1 MIGEP
6 IDGEGA
12 IYEPN
17 YDKRRVG
24 KNSREGG
31 KSDVSTILGD
41 GVEDS
46 DKGNT
51 TIRSD
56 RVQDTG
62 LSESDTRTFRE
73 QSNSSSESER
83 VGSVDNNITQ
93 QKQQQTAINDIT
105 RVDVEWAIFLLQRWY
120 NRNIE
125 LAEAITYG
133 LPDLKTPEN
142 LNIGLVGLPDI
153 RAIQQDALR
162 KLQQK
167 AESDIT
173 ITKPIIPKRE
183 PLHPF
188 LQKLVSKIRVGDDYD
203 VDILTT
209 SDIQYLMTIINKFA
223 TLQLTV
229 AQSIRTLQT
238 KVKVLPK
245 PKQNRVEQA
254 QMKQKVVSS
263 DEELEKELES
273 ISHEETHD

>member
-12 IYEPN
+12 IYEPD

-24 KNSREGG
+24 KNSGEGG
-31 KSDVSTILGD
+31 KSDVSAIPSD
-41 GVEDS
+41 GSQDS

-51 TIRSD
+51 SIRID
-56 RVQDTG
+56 RVQGSG
-62 LSESDTRTFRE
+62 LSESDTRTVRE
-73 QSNSSSESER
+73 QSDSSSESER
-83 VGSVDNNITQ
+83 TRVVDNNITQ
-93 QKQQQTAINDIT
+93 QKQQTVITDIT
-105 RVDVEWAIFLLQRWY
+105 RVDVEWSIFLLQKWY
-120 NRNIE
+120 NSNIE
-125 LAEAITYG
+125 LAETITHG
-133 LPDLKTPEN
+133 LPDLRVSN
-142 LNIGLVGLPDI
+142 NFNVGLAGLPDI

-167 AESDIT
+167 AESDVT
-173 ITKPIIPKRE
+173 ITKPIMPTRE
-183 PLHPF
+183 PIHPF
-188 LQKLVSKIRVGDDYD
+188 LRKLVSKIRVGDDYD

-209 SDIQYLMTIINKFA
+209 SDIQYLITIINRFA

-238 KVKVLPK
+238 KVRVLPK
-245 PKQNRVEQA
+245 PKQNKIEQA
-254 QMKQKVVSS
+254 KIKQKVVSS

>member
-12 IYEPN
+12 VYESN

-31 KSDVSTILGD
+31 KSDVSAIPSD

-62 LSESDTRTFRE
+62 LSESDTRTLRE
-73 QSNSSSESER
+73 QSDSSSESER

-93 QKQQQTAINDIT
+93 QKQQTVVTDIT
-105 RVDVEWAIFLLQRWY
+105 RVDVEWSIFLLQKWY
-120 NRNIE
+120 NSNVE
-125 LAEAITYG
+125 FAEAITHG
-133 LPDLKTPEN
+133 LPDLRMSN
-142 LNIGLVGLPDI
+142 NFNVGLAGLPDI

-167 AESDIT
+167 AESDVT
-173 ITKPIIPKRE
+173 ITKPIMPTRE
-183 PLHPF
+183 PIHPF
-188 LQKLVSKIRVGDDYD
+188 LRKLVSKIRVGDDYD

-209 SDIQYLMTIINKFA
+209 SDIQYLITIINRFA

-245 PKQNRVEQA
+245 PKQAKVEQT

>member
-12 IYEPN
+12 IHEPN
-17 YDKRRVG
+17 HDKGRVG
-24 KNSREGG
+24 KNSGESS
-31 KSDVSTILGD
+31 KSDVSAISSYGSQ
-41 GVEDS
+41 DS

-51 TIRSD
+51 SIRID
-56 RVQDTG
+56 RVQDSG
-62 LSESDTRTFRE
+62 LSEGDTRTLRE
-73 QSNSSSESER
+73 QGDSSSESER
-83 VGSVDNNITQ
+83 TRVVDNNIAQ
-93 QKQQQTAINDIT
+93 QKQQTVVTDIT
-105 RVDVEWAIFLLQRWY
+105 RIDVEWSIFLLQKWY
-120 NRNIE
+120 NSNIE
-125 LAEAITYG
+125 LAETITHG
-133 LPDLKTPEN
+133 LPDLRVSN
-142 LNIGLVGLPDI
+142 NFNVGLAGLPDI

-167 AESDIT
+167 AESDVT
-173 ITKPIIPKRE
+173 ITKPIMPTRE
-183 PLHPF
+183 PIHPF
-188 LQKLVSKIRVGDDYD
+188 LRKLVSKIRVGDDYD

-209 SDIQYLMTIINKFA
+209 SDIQYLISIINRFA

-238 KVKVLPK
+238 KVRVLPK
-245 PKQNRVEQA
+245 PKQAKVEQT

>member
-12 IYEPN
+12 VYEPN

-24 KNSREGG
+24 KNSRESS
-31 KSDVSTILGD
+31 KSDISTILSD

-56 RVQDTG
+56 RVQDSG
-62 LSESDTRTFRE
+62 LGEGDTRAVKE
-73 QSNSSSESER
+73 QSDSSGESER

-93 QKQQQTAINDIT
+93 QKQQTVVTDIT
-105 RVDVEWAIFLLQRWY
+105 RVDVEWSIFLLQKWY
-120 NRNIE
+120 NSNVE
-125 LAEAITYG
+125 FAEAITHG
-133 LPDLKTPEN
+133 LPDLRMSN
-142 LNIGLVGLPDI
+142 NFNVGLAGLPDI

-167 AESDIT
+167 AESDVT
-173 ITKPIIPKRE
+173 ITKPIMPTRE
-183 PLHPF
+183 PIHPF
-188 LQKLVSKIRVGDDYD
+188 LRKLVSKIRVGDDYD

-209 SDIQYLMTIINKFA
+209 SDIQYLITIINRFA

-245 PKQNRVEQA
+245 PKQAKVEQT

>member
-12 IYEPN
+12 VYESN

-31 KSDVSTILGD
+31 KSDVSAVPSD

-62 LSESDTRTFRE
+62 LSESDTRTVRE
-73 QSNSSSESER
+73 QSDSSSESER
-83 VGSVDNNITQ
+83 TRVVDNNITQ
-93 QKQQQTAINDIT
+93 QKQQTVVTDIT
-105 RVDVEWAIFLLQRWY
+105 RVDVEWSIFLLQKWY
-120 NRNIE
+120 NSNVE
-125 LAEAITYG
+125 FAEAITHG
-133 LPDLKTPEN
+133 LPDLRMSN
-142 LNIGLVGLPDI
+142 NFNVGLAGLPDI

-167 AESDIT
+167 AESDVT
-173 ITKPIIPKRE
+173 ITKPIMPTRE
-183 PLHPF
+183 PIHPF
-188 LQKLVSKIRVGDDYD
+188 LRKLVSKIRVGDDYD

-209 SDIQYLMTIINKFA
+209 SDIQYLITIINRFA

-245 PKQNRVEQA
+245 PKQAKVEQT

>member
-12 IYEPN
+12 IYESN

-24 KNSREGG
+24 KNSRESG
-31 KSDVSTILGD
+31 KSDVSAVPSD

-51 TIRSD
+51 SIRSD
-56 RVQDTG
+56 RVQDSG
-62 LSESDTRTFRE
+62 FSESDTGKVRE
-73 QSNSSSESER
+73 QSDSSSESER
-83 VGSVDNNITQ
+83 TRVVDNNITQ
-93 QKQQQTAINDIT
+93 QKQQTVVTDIT
-105 RVDVEWAIFLLQRWY
+105 RVDVEWSIFLLQKWY
-120 NRNIE
+120 NSNVE
-125 LAEAITYG
+125 FAEAITHG
-133 LPDLKTPEN
+133 LPDLRMSN
-142 LNIGLVGLPDI
+142 NFNVGLAGLPDI

-167 AESDIT
+167 AESDVT
-173 ITKPIIPKRE
+173 ITKPIMPTRE
-183 PLHPF
+183 PIHPF
-188 LQKLVSKIRVGDDYD
+188 LRKLVSKIRVGDDYD

-209 SDIQYLMTIINKFA
+209 SDIQYLITIINRFA

-245 PKQNRVEQA
+245 PKQAKVEQT

>member
-12 IYEPN
+12 IYESN

-31 KSDVSTILGD
+31 KSDVSAIPSD
-41 GVEDS
+41 GSQDS

-51 TIRSD
+51 TIRTD
-56 RVQDTG
+56 RVQDSG
-62 LSESDTRTFRE
+62 FSESDTGKVRE
-73 QSNSSSESER
+73 QSDSSSESER
-83 VGSVDNNITQ
+83 TRVVDNNITQ
-93 QKQQQTAINDIT
+93 QKQQTVVTDIT
-105 RVDVEWAIFLLQRWY
+105 RVDVEWSIFLLQKWY
-120 NRNIE
+120 NSNVE
-125 LAEAITYG
+125 FAEAITHG
-133 LPDLKTPEN
+133 LPDLRMSN
-142 LNIGLVGLPDI
+142 NFNVGLAGLPDI

-167 AESDIT
+167 AETDVT
-173 ITKPIIPKRE
+173 ITKPIMPTRE
-183 PLHPF
+183 PIHPF
-188 LQKLVSKIRVGDDYD
+188 LRKLVSKIRVGDDYD

-209 SDIQYLMTIINKFA
+209 SDIQYLITIINRFA

-245 PKQNRVEQA
+245 PKQAKVEQT

>member
-12 IYEPN
+12 VYESN
-17 YDKRRVG
+17 YDKGRVG

-31 KSDVSTILGD
+31 KPDVSAVPSD
-41 GVEDS
+41 GVKDS
-46 DKGNT
+46 NQSNAELR
-51 TIRSD
+51 ID
-56 RVQDTG
+56 RVQDSG
-62 LSESDTRTFRE
+62 FGEGDTRAVRE
-73 QSNSSSESER
+73 QGDSSGEGER

-93 QKQQQTAINDIT
+93 QKQQQTAITDIT
-105 RVDVEWAIFLLQRWY
+105 RVDVEWSIFLLQKWY
-120 NRNIE
+120 NSNIE
-125 LAEAITYG
+125 LAETITHG
-133 LPDLKTPEN
+133 LPDLRVSN
-142 LNIGLVGLPDI
+142 NFNVGLAGLPDI

-167 AESDIT
+167 AESDVT
-173 ITKPIIPKRE
+173 ITKPIMPTRE
-183 PLHPF
+183 PIHPF
-188 LQKLVSKIRVGDDYD
+188 LRKLISKIRVGDDYD

-209 SDIQYLMTIINKFA
+209 SDIQYLITIINKFA

-245 PKQNRVEQA
+245 PKQAKVEQT

>member
-6 IDGEGA
+6 IEGEGA
-12 IYEPN
+12 IYESN
-17 YDKRRVG
+17 YDKGRVG
-24 KNSREGG
+24 KNSGKG
-31 KSDVSTILGD
+31 SKSDVSAISSD

-51 TIRSD
+51 SIRID
-56 RVQDTG
+56 RVQDSGLGEGDTG
-62 LSESDTRTFRE
+62 TVRE
-73 QSNSSSESER
+73 QGDSSSEGER
-83 VGSVDNNITQ
+83 TRVVDNNITQ
-93 QKQQQTAINDIT
+93 QKQQQTAITDIT
-105 RVDVEWAIFLLQRWY
+105 RVDVEWSIFLLQKWY

-173 ITKPIIPKRE
+173 ITKPIMPTRE
-183 PLHPF
+183 PIHPF

-245 PKQNRVEQA
+245 PKQAKVEQA
-254 QMKQKVVSS
+254 QIKQKVVSS

>member
-12 IYEPN
+12 IYESDHN
-17 YDKRRVG
+17 KGRVG
-24 KNSREGG
+24 KNSGEGS
-31 KSDVSTILGD
+31 KSDVSAVLSD
-41 GVEDS
+41 GVENS

-51 TIRSD
+51 SIRSD
-56 RVQDTG
+56 RVQDSGFSEGDTG
-62 LSESDTRTFRE
+62 TLRE
-73 QSNSSSESER
+73 QGDSSSESER
-83 VGSVDNNITQ
+83 TRVVDNNITQ
-93 QKQQQTAINDIT
+93 QKQQQTVITDIT
-105 RVDVEWAIFLLQRWY
+105 RIDVEWSIFLLQKWY

-167 AESDIT
+167 AESDVT
-173 ITKPIIPKRE
+173 ITKPIMPTRE
-183 PLHPF
+183 PIHPF
-188 LQKLVSKIRVGDDYD
+188 LRKLISKIRVDDDYD

-209 SDIQYLMTIINKFA
+209 SDIQYLITIINKFA

-245 PKQNRVEQA
+245 PKQNRVEQT

>member
-12 IYEPN
+12 IYESN

-31 KSDVSTILGD
+31 KSDVSAIPSD
-41 GVEDS
+41 GSQDS

-51 TIRSD
+51 TIRTD
-56 RVQDTG
+56 RVQDSG
-62 LSESDTRTFRE
+62 FSESDTGKVRE
-73 QSNSSSESER
+73 QSDSSSESER

-93 QKQQQTAINDIT
+93 QKQQTVVTDIT
-105 RVDVEWAIFLLQRWY
+105 RVDVEWSIFLLQKWY
-120 NRNIE
+120 NSNVE
-125 LAEAITYG
+125 FAEAITHG
-133 LPDLKTPEN
+133 LPDLRMSN
-142 LNIGLVGLPDI
+142 NFNVGLAGLPDI

-167 AESDIT
+167 AETDVT
-173 ITKPIIPKRE
+173 ITKPIMPTRE
-183 PLHPF
+183 PIHPF
-188 LQKLVSKIRVGDDYD
+188 LRKLVSKIRVGDDYD

-209 SDIQYLMTIINKFA
+209 SDIQYLITIINRFA

-245 PKQNRVEQA
+245 PKQAKVEQT

>member
-12 IYEPN
+12 IYEPD

-24 KNSREGG
+24 KNSGEGG
-31 KSDVSTILGD
+31 KSDVSAIPSD

-51 TIRSD
+51 SIRID
-56 RVQDTG
+56 RVQDSG
-62 LSESDTRTFRE
+62 LGEGDTRTLRE
-73 QSNSSSESER
+73 QGDSAGESER
-83 VGSVDNNITQ
+83 TRVVDNNITQ
-93 QKQQQTAINDIT
+93 QKQQTVVTDIT
-105 RVDVEWAIFLLQRWY
+105 RIDVEWSIFLLQKWY
-120 NRNIE
+120 NSNIE
-125 LAEAITYG
+125 LAETITHG
-133 LPDLKTPEN
+133 LPDLRVSN
-142 LNIGLVGLPDI
+142 NFNVGLAGLPDI

-167 AESDIT
+167 AESDVT
-173 ITKPIIPKRE
+173 ITKPIMPTRE
-183 PLHPF
+183 PIHPF
-188 LQKLVSKIRVGDDYD
+188 LRKLVSKIRVGDDYD

-209 SDIQYLMTIINKFA
+209 SDIQYLITIINRFA

-238 KVKVLPK
+238 KVRVLPK
-245 PKQNRVEQA
+245 PKQNKMEQA

>member
-24 KNSREGG
+24 KNSREGS
-31 KSDVSTILGD
+31 KSDVSAILSD
-41 GVEDS
+41 GSQDS

-56 RVQDTG
+56 RVQDSG
-62 LSESDTRTFRE
+62 LGEGDTRTVRE
-73 QSNSSSESER
+73 QSDSSSESER

-93 QKQQQTAINDIT
+93 QKQQTVVTDIT
-105 RVDVEWAIFLLQRWY
+105 RVDVEWSIFLLQKWY
-120 NRNIE
+120 NSNVE
-125 LAEAITYG
+125 FAEAITHG
-133 LPDLKTPEN
+133 LPDLRMSN
-142 LNIGLVGLPDI
+142 NFNVGLAGLPDI

-167 AESDIT
+167 AESDVT
-173 ITKPIIPKRE
+173 ITKPIMPTRE
-183 PLHPF
+183 PIHPF
-188 LQKLVSKIRVGDDYD
+188 LRKLVSKIRVGDDYD

-209 SDIQYLMTIINKFA
+209 SDIQYLITIINRFA

-245 PKQNRVEQA
+245 PKQAKVEQT

>member
-6 IDGEGA
+6 IDGEGG

-24 KNSREGG
+24 KNSRESS
-31 KSDVSTILGD
+31 KSNVSAIPSD
-41 GVEDS
+41 GSQDS
-46 DKGNT
+46 DKDNT
-51 TIRSD
+51 SIRTD
-56 RVQDTG
+56 RVQDSG
-62 LSESDTRTFRE
+62 LGEGDTRTVRE
-73 QSNSSSESER
+73 QSDSSSESER

-93 QKQQQTAINDIT
+93 QKQQTVVTDIT
-105 RVDVEWAIFLLQRWY
+105 RVDVEWSIFLLQKWY
-120 NRNIE
+120 NSNVE
-125 LAEAITYG
+125 FAEAITHG
-133 LPDLKTPEN
+133 LPDLRMSN
-142 LNIGLVGLPDI
+142 NFNVGLAGLPDI

-167 AESDIT
+167 AESDVT
-173 ITKPIIPKRE
+173 ITKPIMPTRE
-183 PLHPF
+183 PIHPF
-188 LQKLVSKIRVGDDYD
+188 LRKLVSKIRVGDDYD

-209 SDIQYLMTIINKFA
+209 SDIQYLITIINRFA

-245 PKQNRVEQA
+245 PKQAKVEQT

>member
-12 IYEPN
+12 VYEPN

-24 KNSREGG
+24 KNSREGS
-31 KSDVSTILGD
+31 KSDISAIPSD
-41 GVEDS
+41 GSQDS

-51 TIRSD
+51 SIRSD
-56 RVQDTG
+56 RVQDSG
-62 LSESDTRTFRE
+62 FSESDTRTVRE
-73 QSNSSSESER
+73 QSDSSSESER

-93 QKQQQTAINDIT
+93 QKQQTVVTDIT
-105 RVDVEWAIFLLQRWY
+105 RVDVEWSIFLLQKWY
-120 NRNIE
+120 NSNVE
-125 LAEAITYG
+125 FAEAITHG
-133 LPDLKTPEN
+133 LPDLRMSN
-142 LNIGLVGLPDI
+142 NFNVGLAGLPDI

-167 AESDIT
+167 AESDVT
-173 ITKPIIPKRE
+173 ITKPIMPTRE
-183 PLHPF
+183 PIHPF
-188 LQKLVSKIRVGDDYD
+188 LRKLVSKIRVGDDYD

-209 SDIQYLMTIINKFA
+209 SDIQYLITIINRFA

-245 PKQNRVEQA
+245 PKQAKVEQT

>member
-12 IYEPN
+12 VYESN

-31 KSDVSTILGD
+31 KSDVSAIPSNGSQ
-41 GVEDS
+41 DS

-51 TIRSD
+51 TIRTD
-56 RVQDTG
+56 RVQDSG
-62 LSESDTRTFRE
+62 FSENDTRTLRE
-73 QSNSSSESER
+73 QSDSSGESER

-93 QKQQQTAINDIT
+93 QKQQQTAITDIT
-105 RVDVEWAIFLLQRWY
+105 RIDVEWSIFLLQKWY
-120 NRNIE
+120 NSNLE
-125 LAEAITYG
+125 LADAITHG
-133 LPDLKTPEN
+133 LPELMTN
-142 LNIGLVGLPDI
+142 NNINMGFAGLPDI

-167 AESDIT
+167 AESDAT
-173 ITKPIIPKRE
+173 IIKPIMPTRE
-183 PLHPF
+183 PIHPF
-188 LQKLVSKIRVGDDYD
+188 LRKLISKIRVDDDYD

-209 SDIQYLMTIINKFA
+209 SDIQYLITIINKFA

-245 PKQNRVEQA
+245 PKQAKVEQT

>member
-12 IYEPN
+12 IYESN

-24 KNSREGG
+24 KNSREGS
-31 KSDVSTILGD
+31 KSDVSAILSD
-41 GVEDS
+41 GSQDS

-56 RVQDTG
+56 RVQDSG
-62 LSESDTRTFRE
+62 LGEGDTRTVRE
-73 QSNSSSESER
+73 QSDSSSESER
-83 VGSVDNNITQ
+83 TRVVDNNITQ
-93 QKQQQTAINDIT
+93 QKQQTVVTDIT
-105 RVDVEWAIFLLQRWY
+105 RVDVEWSIFLLQKWY
-120 NRNIE
+120 NSNVE
-125 LAEAITYG
+125 FAEAITHG
-133 LPDLKTPEN
+133 LPDLRMSN
-142 LNIGLVGLPDI
+142 NFNVGLAGLPDI

-167 AESDIT
+167 AESDVT
-173 ITKPIIPKRE
+173 ITKPIMPTRE
-183 PLHPF
+183 PIHPF
-188 LQKLVSKIRVGDDYD
+188 LRKLVSKIRVGDDYD

-209 SDIQYLMTIINKFA
+209 SDIQYLITIINRFA

-245 PKQNRVEQA
+245 PKQAKVEQT

>member
-24 KNSREGG
+24 KNSREGS
-31 KSDVSTILGD
+31 KSDVSAIPSD
-41 GVEDS
+41 GSQDS

-51 TIRSD
+51 SIRSD
-56 RVQDTG
+56 RVQDIG
-62 LSESDTRTFRE
+62 LSESDTGTLRE
-73 QSNSSSESER
+73 QGDSSSESER
-83 VGSVDNNITQ
+83 TRVVDNNITQ
-93 QKQQQTAINDIT
+93 QKQQTVVTDIT
-105 RVDVEWAIFLLQRWY
+105 RVDVEWSIFLLQKWY
-120 NRNIE
+120 NSNVE
-125 LAEAITYG
+125 FAEAITHG
-133 LPDLKTPEN
+133 LPDLRMSN
-142 LNIGLVGLPDI
+142 NFNVGLAGLPDI

-167 AESDIT
+167 AESDVT
-173 ITKPIIPKRE
+173 ITKPIMPTRE
-183 PLHPF
+183 PIHPF
-188 LQKLVSKIRVGDDYD
+188 LRKLVSKIRVGDDYD

-209 SDIQYLMTIINKFA
+209 SDIQYLITIINRFA

-245 PKQNRVEQA
+245 PKQAKVEQT

>member
-12 IYEPN
+12 IYESN

-31 KSDVSTILGD
+31 KSDVSAIPSD
-41 GVEDS
+41 GSQDS

-51 TIRSD
+51 TIRTD

-73 QSNSSSESER
+73 QSDSSSESER

-93 QKQQQTAINDIT
+93 QKQQTVVTDIT
-105 RVDVEWAIFLLQRWY
+105 RVDVEWSIFLLQKWY
-120 NRNIE
+120 NSNVE
-125 LAEAITYG
+125 FAEAITHG
-133 LPDLKTPEN
+133 LPDLRMSN
-142 LNIGLVGLPDI
+142 NFNVGLAGLPDI

-167 AESDIT
+167 AETDVT
-173 ITKPIIPKRE
+173 ITKPIMPTRE
-183 PLHPF
+183 PIHPF
-188 LQKLVSKIRVGDDYD
+188 LRKLVSKIRVGDDYD

-209 SDIQYLMTIINKFA
+209 SDIQYLITIINRFA

-245 PKQNRVEQA
+245 PKQAKVEQT

>member
-17 YDKRRVG
+17 HDKRRVG
-24 KNSREGG
+24 KNSGEGG
-31 KSDVSTILGD
+31 KSDVSAIPSYGSQ
-41 GVEDS
+41 DS

-51 TIRSD
+51 SIRND
-56 RVQDTG
+56 RVQDSG
-62 LSESDTRTFRE
+62 LSESDTRAVRE
-73 QSNSSSESER
+73 QGDSSGESER
-83 VGSVDNNITQ
+83 AGSVDNNITQ
-93 QKQQQTAINDIT
+93 QKQQQTVIADIT
-105 RVDVEWAIFLLQRWY
+105 RVDVEWSIFLLQKWY

-167 AESDIT
+167 AESDVT
-173 ITKPIIPKRE
+173 ITKPIMPTRE
-183 PLHPF
+183 PIHPF
-188 LQKLVSKIRVGDDYD
+188 LRKLISKIRVDDDYD

-209 SDIQYLMTIINKFA
+209 SDIQYLITIINKFA

-245 PKQNRVEQA
+245 PKQNRVEQT
-254 QMKQKVVSS
+254 QIKPKVVSS